1 MARSPKVTQPPLACQ
16 MELSADGVGE
26 AFYTELGEASPDM
39 ARLFARPKS
48 LQASLLESAAGECHA
63 MRTCR
68 ASAAP
73 GAAEGAGLGFPLRK
87 GATSVRLCS
96 ATSTERAPPLS
107 QAALFMRRLDTL
119 VSMADDPAALFNDT
133 RALSVRHVKVPSR
146 PRCPSSLPSD
156 GGDAALRRCCHTSA
170 ERRSPELR
178 ALHSSRVRVLKEKRG
193 PSPPLAAQYG
203 ARPEDCGAFAGAFV
217 DTVAHHL
224 SARDEWCTTHISLL
238 PNLDLTCS
246 GPVRPPPNE
255 N

>member
-1 MARSPKVTQPPLACQ
+1 MDRSQKLTQPPLACQ

-48 LQASLLESAAGECHA
+48 LQASLLESTAGECHA

-133 RALSVRHVKVPSR
+133 RALSVRHVKVPPR
-146 PRCPSSLPSD
+146 PVYPSSLPSD
-156 GGDAALRRCCHTSA
+156 EGDAVLSRRWHTRAEPHFARAASAALKPGSRA
-170 ERRSPELR
+170 EREARSEPAAGCAVRGAAGGLR
-178 ALHSSRVRVLKEKRG
+178 GLRWRFRRHRSS
-193 PSPPLAAQYG
+193 SPQRTG
-203 ARPEDCGAFAGAFV
+203 RMV
-217 DTVAHHL
+217 HHP
-224 SARDEWCTTHISLL
+224 HL
-238 PNLDLTCS
+238 P
-246 GPVRPPPNE
+246 PA
-255 N
+255 